1 MNKPISL
8 NINKSFNC
16 RINSVKGVIQPLLF
30 KAFGYDNTKN
40 QGAQTP
46 EARYALFFMCTLLPV
61 VTGILSVIP
70 QLFYDL
76 QGEKKDRMYREL
88 YERRKLMQNEV
99 DRANE
104 NTSADNN

>member
-1 MNKPISL
+1 
-8 NINKSFNC
+8 
-16 RINSVKGVIQPLLF
+16 
-30 KAFGYDNTKN
+30 
-40 QGAQTP
+40 
-46 EARYALFFMCTLLPV
+46 MCTLLPV
-61 VTGILSVIP
+61 ITGSLSIIP